1 MAWKLLSHRTSN
13 HQRRRTVNHAVSSL
27 PNHRLQ
33 REMQTA
39 LVATA
44 LRFGDA
50 LRRFETRRRR
60 RSGYD
65 YSCSRLLDEVRLSR
79 SLLLV
84 LADEVGRGGARR
96 AASQH

>member
-1 MAWKLLSHRTSN
+1 MD
-13 HQRRRTVNHAVSSL
+13 HAVSSL

-44 LRFGDA
+44 LRFGAA
-50 LRRFETRRRR
+50 LRRFEIRRRR
-60 RSGYD
+60 RGYD

-84 LADEVGRGGARR
+84 LADEVGRSGARR
-96 AASQH
+96 ADAHH

>member
-1 MAWKLLSHRTSN
+1 MG
-13 HQRRRTVNHAVSSL
+13 HAVSSL
-27 PNHRLQ
+27 PKHRLQ

-44 LRFGDA
+44 LRFGDE
-50 LRRFETRRRR
+50 LRRFEIRRRR
-60 RSGYD
+60 CGYD

-84 LADEVGRGGARR
+84 LADELGRSGAGR
-96 AASQH
+96 AASRH